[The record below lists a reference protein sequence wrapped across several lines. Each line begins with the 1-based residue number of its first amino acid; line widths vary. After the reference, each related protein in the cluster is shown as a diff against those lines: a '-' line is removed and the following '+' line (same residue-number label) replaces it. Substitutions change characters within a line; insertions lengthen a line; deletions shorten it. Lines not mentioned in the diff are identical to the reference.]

1 MGRHV
6 NDDTAAQGDSA
17 EQAATDPDGAEAHE
31 AARHA
36 ARGGAADGILQNDA
50 VISPDTHV
58 GVDFDQVAPGT
69 PDAAP
74 SPADPD
80 ALIEHGLVG
89 DGHEME

>member
-6 NDDTAAQGDSA
+6 NDDAGAQSDA
-17 EQAATDPDGAEAHE
+17 LDPDGAEATNE
-31 AARHA
+31 TARHA
-36 ARGGAADGILQNDA
+36 SRGSHATDGLLEDDA

-58 GVDFDQVAPGT
+58 GVDFDQLAPGT
-69 PDAAP
+69 PDATP

-80 ALIEHGLVG
+80 ALIQHGLVG